1 MSLPV
6 TVERTLRPRPPRINF
21 LLMNAIVRSGHR
33 ISLRLEIACEFA
45 AVRTAVTQIHAWLAE
60 KKFPEAELG
69 AWELALIEAG
79 NNAVKYAPDSAKNLP
94 VIFEISAGDRDIEAR
109 VTDHTAGFDWPAE
122 IKLPEAGAERG
133 RGIYLMKSLTDE
145 ILYLRSTGKNTLIL
159 RRARP
164 AATDILP
171 DVAQLQQK
179 LADAETALMDMTS
192 ELSTSYESLVAL
204 FRYSSELG
212 AQTDVKEF
220 SRRLLE
226 DLAQLAEADGAVL
239 RLVSADGKNLETQL
253 VLPETN
259 PVPLPPALLTD
270 DILKSV

>member
-1 MSLPV
+1 
-6 TVERTLRPRPPRINF
+6 
-21 LLMNAIVRSGHR
+21 MNAIVRSGHR